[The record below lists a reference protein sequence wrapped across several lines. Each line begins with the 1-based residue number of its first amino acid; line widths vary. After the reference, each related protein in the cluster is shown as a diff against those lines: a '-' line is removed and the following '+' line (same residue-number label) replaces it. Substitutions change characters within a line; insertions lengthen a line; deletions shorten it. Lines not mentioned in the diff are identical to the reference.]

1 MSRNFAA
8 AAAAALALS
17 NGHAAAAEPQW
28 VQGSWVNLRAAAAAN
43 GAIVD
48 RLIVNTEVALLSKQ
62 GDWCEVTAKTPE
74 VRGFVTCSML
84 GTRAVS
90 LAEVGSPTLEAQQP
104 NPRYSAPRAFWLAP
118 SMVRL
123 QAAGD
128 HFWTVMLTDAQRA
141 KEQPRRFDDKGNP
154 IPDGD
159 KRPPPVRYAIPEF
172 EAMKDLLKHG
182 VVAAPER
189 RPVLVRWAELQQAVA
204 NSGTT
209 YGSIQLAGDRWVPD
223 AVGPMVRNARLNAA
237 RPSFFQREADLAPA
251 ASGIEQ
257 LSAQFGIVERLKVL
271 GGPKWVHPRHQDAH
285 VRGNWDIGS
294 FEITLDKPVLEY
306 AVGRKGL
313 AGLRESTAS
322 WKYDVTEDESCSA
335 GFNLTPRATR
345 SLPGYPQVKDPL
357 VWLPVAKP
365 VPFKK
370 VRVTTAARKL
380 SLAPKEQEERNAYT
394 TIFMHDVDIDG
405 DGVPD
410 LAVWEG
416 MLRDGNGGDTL
427 GVRVVFANIG
437 GEWFLMDADYL
448 TECT

>member
-1 MSRNFAA
+1 MNRNFAA
-8 AAAAALALS
+8 AAAAVLALFT
-17 NGHAAAAEPQW
+17 GHAVAAEKQW

-48 RLIVNTEVALLSKQ
+48 RLIVNTEVSLLLKQ

-84 GTRAVS
+84 GTQAVS
-90 LAEVGSPTLEAQQP
+90 LAEVGSPMLADKP

-123 QAAGD
+123 QVAGD
-128 HFWTVMLTDAQRA
+128 HFWNAMLTEAQRA
-141 KEQPRRFDDKGNP
+141 KEHPQQFDDKGNP
-154 IPDGD
+154 VPDAD

-172 EAMKDLLKHG
+172 EAMKDLLKRG

-204 NSGTT
+204 NSVNE
-209 YGSIQLAGDRWVPD
+209 SIQLPGGRWVPD

-251 ASGIEQ
+251 ASGIEE

-271 GGPKWVHPRHQDAH
+271 GGPKWVHPRHNDPYVA
-285 VRGNWDIGS
+285 GNWDIGS

-313 AGLRESTAS
+313 AGLREWAAS
-322 WKYDVTEDESCSA
+322 WRVDVTQEESCSE
-335 GFNLTPRATR
+335 GMNLTPRAVR
-345 SLPGYPQVKDPL
+345 SLPDYPQVKDPL
-357 VWLPVAKP
+357 VWLHVAKP

-380 SLAPKEQEERNAYT
+380 PPAPKEQEQRNGYT
-394 TIFMHDVDIDG
+394 TLFMHDVDIDG

-410 LAVWEG
+410 IAVWEG
-416 MLRDGNGGDTL
+416 MQRDGKGGDTL
-427 GVRVVFANIG
+427 GVRVVFANIA
-437 GEWFLMDADYL
+437 GEWFLVDADYL
-448 TECT
+448 VECS